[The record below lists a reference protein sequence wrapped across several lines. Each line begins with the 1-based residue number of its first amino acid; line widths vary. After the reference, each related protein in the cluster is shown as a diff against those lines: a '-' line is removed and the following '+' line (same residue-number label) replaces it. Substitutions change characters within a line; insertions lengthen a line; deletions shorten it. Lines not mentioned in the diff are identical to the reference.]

1 MIEINKENVLS
12 IYNEKNDME
21 QTMLNAEAI
30 MHNTPNANVY
40 AESFYTYESPVTY
53 GMKFWEYFFDED
65 DFKEEDDV
73 CLLMDKYMDYDAVY
87 DILLK
92 HYKEIVHNIFRK
104 MEYDEI
110 KATVHNI
117 QYLIGIYHNSSFEF
131 IIDRQERIFKAY
143 QKLQDIF
150 KLASIDTKQ
159 CDMFWF
165 EILYEIG
172 LEYLYE
178 NWFDDL
184 ISKTCYIS
192 QTIFI
197 EPIYTGLKATGL
209 DIDEK
214 EVRENWKCY
223 QKIIK
228 YMVPDDK
235 KKIFSKACR
244 EKLMSYYSIRCHY
257 DI

>member
-53 GMKFWEYFFDED
+53 GMKFWECFFDED

-73 CLLMDKYMDYDAVY
+73 DLLIDKYMDYDAVY
-87 DILLK
+87 DILLE
-92 HYKEIVHNIFRK
+92 HYKKIVHNIFRK
-104 MEYDEI
+104 MKYDEI

-117 QYLIGIYHNSSFEF
+117 QYLIGIYSNSSFEF
-131 IIDRQERIFKAY
+131 IIDKQERIIEAY

-150 KLASIDTKQ
+150 KLASIDTKR
-159 CDMFWF
+159 CDMYWF
-165 EILYEIG
+165 DILYEIG

-184 ISKTCYIS
+184 ISKTYYIS

-197 EPIYTGLKATGL
+197 EPICVGLKAAGL

-214 EVRENWKCY
+214 EIRENWKCY

-228 YMVPDDK
+228 YIVPDDK

-244 EKLMSYYSIRCHY
+244 EKLMSYYGIRCHY